1 MLKADYG
8 VNYPKDVI
16 CDTQEELNNQFIK
29 VILSWHE
36 ALLMY
41 INKNLKI
48 HSRNLM
54 VDNRGNKTSIY
65 INKANES
72 ILMYTIS
79 FGVNQIKEND
89 SGDAHEM
96 KLDISIKS
104 WNEYNVDMDILK
116 KYQEKYNV

>member
-1 MLKADYG
+1 MLRADYG
-8 VNYPKDVI
+8 VDYPKDVI
-16 CDTQEELNNQFIK
+16 CNTQEELNNQFIK
-29 VILSWHE
+29 VIISWHE

-48 HSRNLM
+48 HSDKLM

-65 INKANES
+65 INKGKES

-79 FGVNQIKEND
+79 FGVNQVED
-89 SGDAHEM
+89 TDDGHEM

-104 WNEYNVDMDILK
+104 WNDYNVDMDILK
-116 KYQEKYNV
+116 KYQEKL